1 MRETESK
8 DGIFGCFF
16 QHMGIRDEKGL
27 GGRLANRAEE
37 EVEIQYGYLDFSFIC
52 PLLRL
57 LHVILHKET
66 CSLESDKASM
76 GHKNQASRNIR
87 GPQSFDSSELIAR
100 VSHMW
105 VPLN

>member
-37 EVEIQYGYLDFSFIC
+37 EVEIQYGYLDFF
-52 PLLRL
+52 
-57 LHVILHKET
+57 LHLSPFSVAP
-66 CSLESDKASM
+66 CDFA
-76 GHKNQASRNIR
+76 
-87 GPQSFDSSELIAR
+87 
-100 VSHMW
+100 
-105 VPLN
+105 